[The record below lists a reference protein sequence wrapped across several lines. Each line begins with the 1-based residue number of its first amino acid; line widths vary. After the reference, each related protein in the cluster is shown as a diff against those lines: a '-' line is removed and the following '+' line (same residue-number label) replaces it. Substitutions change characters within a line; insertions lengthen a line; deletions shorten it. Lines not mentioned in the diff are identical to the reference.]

1 MKEVKTPRKPF
12 IFYYIIV
19 LLVLMLVNMFV
30 MPMIREASIKKVDYN
45 EFMNMTLQEKKDKI
59 IEIIREIPEDSPI
72 HKELYETLKR
82 EMEGK

>member
-1 MKEVKTPRKPF
+1 MKKEE
-12 IFYYIIV
+12 I
-19 LLVLMLVNMFV
+19 
-30 MPMIREASIKKVDYN
+30 N

-72 HKELYETLKR
+72 HKELYEALER

>member
-1 MKEVKTPRKPF
+1 MKKEE
-12 IFYYIIV
+12 I
-19 LLVLMLVNMFV
+19 
-30 MPMIREASIKKVDYN
+30 N

-72 HKELYETLKR
+72 HKELYEILKR

>member
-1 MKEVKTPRKPF
+1 MKKEE
-12 IFYYIIV
+12 I
-19 LLVLMLVNMFV
+19 
-30 MPMIREASIKKVDYN
+30 N

-72 HKELYETLKR
+72 HKELYEPLKR

>member
-1 MKEVKTPRKPF
+1 MKKEE
-12 IFYYIIV
+12 I
-19 LLVLMLVNMFV
+19 
-30 MPMIREASIKKVDYN
+30 N

-59 IEIIREIPEDSPI
+59 IEIIREISEDSPI

>member
-1 MKEVKTPRKPF
+1 MTGAIALGFRAADRRAVGGEPFASAGKEVS
-12 IFYYIIV
+12 
-19 LLVLMLVNMFV
+19 M
-30 MPMIREASIKKVDYN
+30 KKEEIN